1 MLYDVAKPVSPMLQ
15 FIEVQDGVA
24 VYHKINYLEDC
35 DRFVVEEVLKFN
47 VDDWQPVRRATPT
60 RSTMRTEPSSIPEQD
75 WQPINDWTS
84 TPGAIDEWE
93 VNP

>member
-24 VYHKINYLEDC
+24 IYHKINYLEDC

-47 VDDWQPVRRATPT
+47 VDD
-60 RSTMRTEPSSIPEQD
+60 
-75 WQPINDWTS
+75 
-84 TPGAIDEWE
+84 
-93 VNP
+93 